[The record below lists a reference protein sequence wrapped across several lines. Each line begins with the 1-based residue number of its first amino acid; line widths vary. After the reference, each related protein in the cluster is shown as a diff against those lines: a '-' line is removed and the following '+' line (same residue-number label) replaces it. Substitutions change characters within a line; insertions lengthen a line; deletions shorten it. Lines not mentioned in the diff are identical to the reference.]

1 MSQLD
6 CEVCKKTK
14 SFTEAKKCN
23 DCNKSNLFEFD
34 LDFSECPVCGCK
46 HLYYKKDFN
55 QAVGCI
61 IILIG
66 ALLVPWTYGI
76 SLIVLSIIDFLLYRR
91 IKDSVEC
98 YQCKSEYKNMAVPK
112 GLNSFDH
119 HTAELYEPQ
128 DEQQ

>member
-14 SFTEAKKCN
+14 LFTEAKECN
-23 DCNKSNLFEFD
+23 ECKKVILFEND
-34 LDFSECPVCGCK
+34 LDFSECPVCGCN
-46 HLYYKKDFN
+46 HLYRKKDFN
-55 QAVGCI
+55 QAIGCI

-98 YQCKSEYKNMAVPK
+98 YQCKSEYKNMVVPEE
-112 GLNSFDH
+112 LNAFDH
-119 HTAELYEPQ
+119 HTAELYELG
-128 DEQQ
+128 D

>member
-66 ALLVPWTYGI
+66 AVLVPWTYGI
-76 SLIVLSIIDFLLYRR
+76 SLIVLAIIDLLLYRR

-98 YQCKSEYKNMAVPK
+98 YQCKSEYKNMAVP
-112 GLNSFDH
+112 N
-119 HTAELYEPQ
+119 EPQ